1 MPPSNILRRFVVKIT
16 EADTVTTY
24 TEHVAAA
31 YWQVGTDSV
40 TSVTSVGRPAERDA
54 FIVFKD
60 TEGKPVFAVRG
71 DRVET
76 ITEVRE
82 QPTATIS
89 TEPGISSA
97 GAAIKVAA

>member
-1 MPPSNILRRFVVKIT
+1 MPPSSILRRFVVKIT
-16 EADTVTTY
+16 EPNTVTTY
-24 TEHVAAA
+24 TENIDAA
-31 YWQVGTDSV
+31 YWQVGTDTA
-40 TSVTSVGRPAERDA
+40 TSVSRPAERDA

-82 QPTATIS
+82 QPVATVS
-89 TEPGISSA
+89 AEPGTSSA